1 MESKPI
7 KTLDELNEAIQSND
21 LSVVRFHAS
30 WCMPCKQL
38 GSVIER
44 LDNIDG
50 VNFYDVDVDEANEI
64 VEKYCIMNVPTMLF
78 FKEDCELDKH
88 VGFMPE
94 TTLKKKI
101 EENSAK

>member
-1 MESKPI
+1 MESKAI
-7 KTLDELNEAIQSND
+7 KTLDELNEVIKDNE
-21 LSVVRFHAS
+21 LSVIRFHAS

-44 LDNIDG
+44 LEDIDG
-50 VNFYDVDVDEANEI
+50 VHFYDVDVDESDEI
-64 VEKYCIMNVPTMLF
+64 VQKYSVMNVPTTLF

-94 TTLKKKI
+94 STLKKKI
-101 EENSAK
+101 EENIVK